1 MKKTLTY
8 TLIVFIIILYFII
21 RNNLEKREFLK
32 IIFNYE
38 IDTNNKN
45 LNKEKINS
53 IHISSIT
60 GYDYSIQLEK
70 YYLLYN
76 KILLQNNNNINIKNL
91 FIMNNNDTVNIEQ
104 NLITILNV
112 AKNNPDSVYFYK
124 IDIIF
129 KNNINRTYILNSKK
143 TNIITAL

>member
-1 MKKTLTY
+1 MKKTLIY
-8 TLIVFIIILYFII
+8 TLLVFIIILFFII

-38 IDTNNKN
+38 LNTNNKN
-45 LNKEKINS
+45 LNKEKINN

-60 GYDYSIQLEK
+60 GYDYSIQIEK

-76 KILLQNNNNINIKNL
+76 KILLQNTNNINIKNL

-104 NLITILNV
+104 NLVTILNV

-124 IDIIF
+124 IDIKF
-129 KNNINRTYILNSKK
+129 KNNINKTYILNSKK